1 MLNATLHMHLKSQN
15 SETANDMLQNLYVD
29 NLISGSTTEESVLQY
44 FKKARA
50 IMSEVNFN
58 LMSWASNSPKLQAII
73 HKEKVADANLLVN
86 LLGLQW
92 DISTDQI
99 SFIPKRI
106 DSIAHSVIIK
116 RRILQYSFRIF
127 DPFGILSPVSIHAKL
142 FIQQLWQRNINW
154 D

>member
-1 MLNATLHMHLKSQN
+1 
-15 SETANDMLQNLYVD
+15 
-29 NLISGSTTEESVLQY
+29 
-44 FKKARA
+44 
-50 IMSEVNFN
+50 MSEANFN
-58 LMSWASNSPKLQAII
+58 LMSWASNSPKLQATI

-92 DISTDQI
+92 GISTDQI

-127 DPFGILSPVSIHAKL
+127 DPFDILSPASIHAKL

>member
-1 MLNATLHMHLKSQN
+1 
-15 SETANDMLQNLYVD
+15 
-29 NLISGSTTEESVLQY
+29 
-44 FKKARA
+44 
-50 IMSEVNFN
+50 MSEANFN
-58 LMSWASNSPKLQAII
+58 LRSLASNSPKLQAIV
-73 HKEKVADANLLVN
+73 HKKKVADANLLVN

-106 DSIAHSVIIK
+106 DSIAHSVITK

-127 DPFGILSPVSIHAKL
+127 DSLGILSPASIHAKL
-142 FIQQLWQRNINW
+142 FIQQLWQKNINW